1 MIFVITW
8 ISCILCKKFNC
19 NFNNRQRQRIENS
32 SELPSVPVKP
42 DYATDFVSD
51 YRKSLEADLTKDT
64 SFKNGAGSVDK
75 TKSVL
80 ILPH

>member
-1 MIFVITW
+1 M
-8 ISCILCKKFNC
+8 
-19 NFNNRQRQRIENS
+19 
-32 SELPSVPVKP
+32 PVKP